1 MRIAVY
7 CQHVLGM
14 GHLFRTLE
22 IVAALDGHERL
33 LVVGGPDVPAAVPG
47 GVRLLRLPPLAMD
60 ADFRALTL
68 EGPALEAAKATRQA
82 RLLDALADFAPDVFF
97 VELYPFGRKAFEFE
111 LLPAIR
117 AVRERGGKVVC
128 GVRDI
133 LVEKKDQAA
142 YETRVLDRLN
152 RHFDAVCVHGDPALF
167 PLSATFSRAGD
178 IALPVAHAGYVAP
191 PRATPKEAASARAA
205 LGVAEGKPLVVVS
218 AGGGKVGSELPAA
231 VLAACREHGQLAQAA
246 LRVFSGPFCDED
258 AFAALVRAAA
268 DLPDARVVRF
278 TPDFPAVLAGCD
290 LSVSLAGYNTV
301 MGLLAA
307 HCRALVMPFDQNRE
321 QRLRAER
328 LAGLGLLGLIEP
340 SQLSASLLAPRL
352 AAALTASS
360 PPPGRIDL
368 DGAAKAAKFLVKIEG
383 GGCLRRPGA

>member
-33 LVVGGPDVPAAVPG
+33 LIVGGPDVPAAVPR

-60 ADFRALTL
+60 ADLRALTL
-68 EGPALEAAKATRQA
+68 DGPALDAAKAA
-82 RLLDALADFAPDVFF
+82 RKALLLDALAEFAPDVFF

-111 LLPAIR
+111 LLPAID

-142 YETRVLDRLN
+142 YEARVLGRLH
-152 RHFDAVCVHGDPALF
+152 RYFDAVCVHGDPTLF
-167 PLSATFSRAGD
+167 PLSATFSRVGD
-178 IALPVAHAGYVAP
+178 IALPVAHTGYVAP
-191 PRATPKEAASARAA
+191 ARATPQEAAAVRAA
-205 LGVAEGKPLVVVS
+205 LGVAEGRRLVVVS

-246 LRVFSGPFCDED
+246 LRLFSGPFCDED
-258 AFAALVRAAA
+258 AFAALVQAAT
-268 DLPDARVVRF
+268 DLPDARVARF
-278 TPDFPAVLAGCD
+278 TPSFPAVLAASD

-307 HCRALVMPFDQNRE
+307 RCRALVMPFDQNRE

-328 LAGLGLLGLIEP
+328 LAALGLIGVLEP
-340 SQLSASLLAPRL
+340 SQLAPPLLAPRL
-352 AAALTASS
+352 AAALAA
-360 PPPGRIDL
+360 PPPQPGRIDL
-368 DGAAKAAKFLVKIEG
+368 DGAAKAAQFLVKIMGE
-383 GGCLRRPGA
+383 

>member
-22 IVAALDGHERL
+22 IVAALDGYERL
-33 LVVGGPDVPAAVPG
+33 LAVGGPDVPAAVPP

-68 EGPALEAAKATRQA
+68 EGPALEAAKAA
-82 RLLDALADFAPDVFF
+82 RLALLLEALADFTPDVFF

-142 YETRVLDRLN
+142 YETRVLDRLH
-152 RHFDAVCVHGDPALF
+152 RCFDAVCVHGDPTLF

-178 IALPVAHAGYVAP
+178 IALPVAHTGYVAP
-191 PRATPKEAASARAA
+191 ARATPEAAAAARAA
-205 LGVAEGKPLVVVS
+205 LGVAEGKSLVVVS

-231 VLAACREHGQLAQAA
+231 VLAACRDHGQLAQAA

-258 AFAALVRAAA
+258 AFAAMVEAASQ
-268 DLPDARVVRF
+268 LPDARVARF
-278 TPDFPAVLAGCD
+278 TPDFPAVLAGSD

-301 MGLLAA
+301 MALLAA
-307 HCRALVMPFDQNRE
+307 RCRALVMPFDQNRE
-321 QRLRAER
+321 QRLRAKR
-328 LAGLGLLGLIEP
+328 LAALGLLGVLEP
-340 SQLSASLLAPRL
+340 SQLAPHLLAPRL
-352 AAALTASS
+352 AAALTALP

-368 DGAAKAAKFLVKIEG
+368 DGAAKAAKFLVEI
-383 GGCLRRPGA
+383 R